1 MRKSYYEAM
10 QAVLSLLDSVVARTV
25 WEIKR
30 AVSGLRQFLS
40 IELMQLNTGN
50 EIFIFEFRFLNLGKE
65 SVYDDRLLAKR
76 RTDQISGITH
86 IASQ

>member
-1 MRKSYYEAM
+1 MRESYYGAM
-10 QAVLSLLDSVVARTV
+10 QAVLSLLDSVVAQTV

-30 AVSGLRQFLS
+30 DVSGLRQFLS

-50 EIFIFEFRFLNLGKE
+50 EIFIIEFRYLNLGKE